1 MYIRCFGLA
10 CLVLLSMIGG
20 QRTANAADL
29 YRAPPPPP
37 VSYVPPVIA
46 TNTWTGFYAG
56 INGGYGWGSGGNTIS
71 YFDGLDQSARAQ
83 PQGGFGGGQIGY
95 NYQTGSFVFGVETD
109 FQGAGISNS
118 VTGTTAN
125 GFDFTS
131 KESIDWFGTARGRLG
146 FAVGNALLYGTGGF
160 AYGNVNQRASNDVQC
175 LRKQHHADGLRSR
188 RRHRIQIQS
197 CLVSQGRIS
206 VYRSRQPEAHR
217 QPRQH
222 HQPARHQLPNGPH
235 RLKLSLR
242 RRRIRASEVDRT
254 HFGLRG
260 GACGR
265 RFHFGDVHRLLT
277 RQRGGASFS
286 ANSAASRLKDCGV
299 ALAPLRRR
307 VARP

>member
-160 AYGNVNQRASNDVQC
+160 AYGNVNQRASNDVNVFASNTTQTGYAAGGGIEYKFNPAWS
-175 LRKQHHADGLRSR
+175 LKAEYQYIDLGSQKLTDNLGNTTNPLDTNFQTARIGLN
-188 RRHRIQIQS
+188 
-197 CLVSQGRIS
+197 
-206 VYRSRQPEAHR
+206 YRFGGGGYEP
-217 QPRQH
+217 
-222 HQPARHQLPNGPH
+222 
-235 RLKLSLR
+235 LK
-242 RRRIRASEVDRT
+242 
-254 HFGLRG
+254 
-260 GACGR
+260 
-265 RFHFGDVHRLLT
+265 
-277 RQRGGASFS
+277 
-286 ANSAASRLKDCGV
+286 
-299 ALAPLRRR
+299 
-307 VARP
+307 